1 MHKLALVSTA
11 LVAITLCGARGQT
24 SEPEP
29 KRPGLSVETKGN
41 FQNIQTIDPDLARQ
55 AQNFATLRQIPS
67 AQNAIL
73 VPWLIANSLGLPPPF
88 LLETARRLWEMDRR
102 NDAFEWYSLALL
114 RTRYDSGRCADP
126 TAQQIMLP
134 PIAAKVAGGID
145 QSRPVFGEAG
155 LRALARTD
163 AFSSTASPWWAC
175 SQGMAA
181 IKAGL
186 EKQSIEQSAWLKPQ
200 SEWDTLRATITQE
213 FTAFFT
219 EQGKPQDDPIP
230 KSKAAYK
237 ITAVGTGEYRDFG
250 WLDAKRLVFGEV
262 KRDLKAQSAT
272 TVLRL
277 WNDGSA
283 VEEFASFPGRWCAGQ
298 GVVTYVVKSENL
310 EGRARR
316 ITLAA
321 GEPGR
326 TIETA
331 IEFDGF
337 AMFPQ
342 LMHTTTRGGSMSSA
356 DPRRLSPFDCRWVR
370 SEVLSD
376 GKKNAEWIPL
386 LPRDGFL
393 SFVKQRGSI
402 LTEKIL
408 YYIDE
413 TSVPVELQV
422 SARGIEPHSLRY
434 YAYKRSY
441 FLSAI
446 EPPPASADERSN
458 CDAAWWFYPQ
468 DARTEQICVPV
479 DEVTQNYPTYWPSRA
494 GVLRVIRARRTPHG
508 EKVGGIYLTSSEGKT
523 EKIFE
528 GNVQGA
534 NVSPDGCKI
543 AASTSPMV
551 LNLNNAMSRTLMII
565 DLCSVEPPPS
575 AAAR

>member
-1 MHKLALVSTA
+1 MHKLALVSTTL
-11 LVAITLCGARGQT
+11 LVVTLCGAKSQT

-29 KRPGLSVETKGN
+29 QRPGVSLETKGN
-41 FQNIQTIDPDLARQ
+41 FQNVQAIDPDLAKQ

-67 AQNAIL
+67 AQNGVL
-73 VPWLIANSLGLPPPF
+73 VPWLTANSLGLPPPF

-102 NDAFEWYSLALL
+102 NDAFEWYALALL
-114 RTRYDSGRCADP
+114 RTRYDAGRCVDP

-134 PIAAKVAGGID
+134 PIAANVAGGVD
-145 QSRPVFGEAG
+145 QSRPAFGEAG

-186 EKQSIEQSAWLKPQ
+186 ERKSIEQSAWLKPQ
-200 SEWDTLRATITQE
+200 SEWSELRATITRE
-213 FTAFFT
+213 LTTFFT

-230 KSKAAYK
+230 RSRTAYNVTT
-237 ITAVGTGEYRDFG
+237 IGTGEYRDFG

-262 KRDLKAQSAT
+262 KRDLKARSAT
-272 TVLRL
+272 TTLRL
-277 WNDGSA
+277 WHDGGA

-316 ITLAA
+316 ITVAT
-321 GEPGR
+321 GEPGKI
-326 TIETA
+326 IETA

-337 AMFPQ
+337 AIFPQ
-342 LMHTTTRGGSMSSA
+342 LMHTTTRGGSMVSV
-356 DPRRLSPFDCRWVR
+356 DPRRSSPFDCRWVR

-393 SFVKQRGSI
+393 SFVKQQGSV
-402 LTEKIL
+402 LTERIL
-408 YYIDE
+408 YYADE
-413 TSVPVELQV
+413 TSAPIELQV
-422 SARGIEPHSLRY
+422 SARNIEPHAVRY

-446 EPPPASADERSN
+446 EPPQASADKKIN

-468 DARTEQICVPV
+468 ETRTEQVCVPV
-479 DEVTQNYPTYWPSRA
+479 DEITQNYPTYWPSRA
-494 GVLRVIRARRTPHG
+494 GVLRAIRARRTPHG
-508 EKVGGIYLTSSEGKT
+508 EKPGSIYLTSSEERT

-534 NVSPDGCKI
+534 SVSPDGCKV
-543 AASTSPMV
+543 AASISPMV
-551 LNLNNAMSRTLMII
+551 LNLNNAMSRTLVII
-565 DLCSVEPPPS
+565 DLCSVGQPPS